1 MIRSMTGFAN
11 EFMNTDQYDLT
22 VELKSLNSRYF
33 DFKLKSS
40 AFIDEWENELRNII
54 YDKLKRGKIDLYIK
68 IIEKEARSYNI
79 VVNHELAKKYK
90 AAITELKNEI
100 NINNEIS
107 LGDFL
112 SIGGILQIERMGGFE
127 DLHEILIKMIKNVS
141 LKILDMMYR
150 EGEKTKNDLET
161 SISLIEKSLADIDN
175 LYPPNLEKFKQGL
188 KDRLMELLPESF
200 EDALTNNRILMEAE
214 IMAGRTAIN
223 EEIVRLKSHLNQ
235 FKNILNEKIKGDSK
249 KMDFISQEMNRE
261 INTISSKSTDYK
273 IIENT
278 IFIKGEIEKIR
289 EQLRNLE

>member
-33 DFKLKSS
+33 DFKIKSS
-40 AFIDEWENELRNII
+40 AFIDEWENDLKNIV
-54 YDKLKRGKIDLYIK
+54 YERLKRGKIDLYIK
-68 IIEKEARSYNI
+68 IVEKEAKSYNI
-79 VVNHELAKKYK
+79 IVNEELAKKYK
-90 AAITELKNEI
+90 AAISNLKM
-100 NINNEIS
+100 S
-107 LGDFL
+107 LFLDDDVSLRDFL
-112 SIGGILQIERMGGFE
+112 SIGGILQIERIGGFE
-127 DLHEILIKMIKNVS
+127 DLHQILTEMIKRVTV
-141 LKILDMMYR
+141 KILDMMHR
-150 EGEKTKNDLET
+150 EGEKTKEDLEA
-161 SISLIEKSLADIDN
+161 SLARIDKSLGEIEI

-188 KDRLMELLPESF
+188 KDRLLELLPETL
-200 EDALTNNRILMEAE
+200 DDPLTGNRLLMEAE

-235 FKNILNEKIKGDSK
+235 FGKILDEKIAGDSK

-261 INTISSKSTDYK
+261 INTIASKSTDYN